1 MKNIFTKHLDGIG
14 ESYLQHLIKGII
26 FSFKL
31 VPITVKVFI
40 HAFFTFLFE
49 NSASNK
55 IAELNRLLQD
65 RKVHTN
71 SDDS

>member
-1 MKNIFTKHLDGIG
+1 MKNIFTKHPNDIG

-26 FSFKL
+26 FSLKL
-31 VPITVKVFI
+31 VSIAIKIFI
-40 HAFFTFLFE
+40 HAIFPFLFE

-55 IAELNRLLQD
+55 IAELNRVLQD
-65 RKVHTN
+65 RKVQTS

>member
-1 MKNIFTKHLDGIG
+1 MKNIFTKHPNGIG

-31 VPITVKVFI
+31 VPIAVKVFI
-40 HAFFTFLFE
+40 HAIFPFLFE

-55 IAELNRLLQD
+55 IAELNRLLQA
-65 RKVHTN
+65 RKVKTS

>member
-1 MKNIFTKHLDGIG
+1 MKNIFTKHPNGIG

-31 VPITVKVFI
+31 VPIAVKVFI
-40 HAFFTFLFE
+40 HAFFPFLFE

-55 IAELNRLLQD
+55 IAELNRVLQV
-65 RKVHTN
+65 RKVQTS